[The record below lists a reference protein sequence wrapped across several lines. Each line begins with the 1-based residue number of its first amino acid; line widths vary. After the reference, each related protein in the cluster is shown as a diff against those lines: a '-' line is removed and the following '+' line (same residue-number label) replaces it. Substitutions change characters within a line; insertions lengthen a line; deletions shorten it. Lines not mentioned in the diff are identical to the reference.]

1 MTFYI
6 SARVSSRDAVEG
18 WYGSRDDSWD
28 DMEKD
33 MYQYIWSYCWYTSG
47 KLFYEANKQN
57 EITKLIYMEA

>member
-1 MTFYI
+1 MTFYT

-18 WYGSRDDSWD
+18 WYGSRDDSRD